1 MQKKIRGDMA
11 TDWNDAGKG
20 IQVRKLDTAYCHVR
34 IHYSADPEKDPAW
47 VSRRSARYGGV
58 DTPKWRREM
67 EIDYTAV
74 QGQPVYPMLSAVHI
88 AMRITADMAIYRIID
103 HGIRHPMACLWM
115 GVARNGDRH
124 IFREYYRSGATIQV
138 NCQEVLRLTVGNVVD
153 TLIDPATRQRVPLS
167 GKDKA
172 PVSVLSLYNN
182 ALGRSC
188 RLADNS
194 RAGYDSVRTAL
205 LSTLARKAVS
215 EGFVDEH
222 SHFAKQYFAKFSLT
236 THELLEMSRHPT
248 LTFDPSC
255 VRVFREM
262 RNLRFRDL
270 SGDPTEKAKPEEI
283 MDFENDGPDCCRYG
297 VQTKLRWKKPTTDP
311 QPGSP
316 LWDIQRK
323 QRARRN
329 KRYA

>member
-1 MQKKIRGDMA
+1 MA
-11 TDWNDAGKG
+11 TDWEDVAKG
-20 IQVRKLDTAYCHVR
+20 IQVRRLDTAYCHVR
-34 IHYSADPEKDPAW
+34 IHYSADPEKDGEW

-74 QGQPVYPMLSAVHI
+74 QGQPVYPMLSDAHI
-88 AMRITADMAIYRIID
+88 AMRITTDMAIYRIID
-103 HGIRHPMACLWM
+103 HGIRHPMVCLWM
-115 GVARNGDRH
+115 GVAKNGDRH
-124 IFREYYRSGATIQV
+124 VFREYYRSGATVQV
-138 NCQEVLRLTVGNVVD
+138 NCQEILMMTVGNVVD

-167 GKDKA
+167 AKDKA

-182 ALGRSC
+182 ALKIPC

-194 RAGYDSVRTAL
+194 RAGYDSVRNAL
-205 LSTLARKAVS
+205 LSTLARKALE
-215 EGFVDEH
+215 EGYVDEH

-236 THELLEMSRHPT
+236 TPELLEMSLHPT
-248 LTFDPSC
+248 LTFDPKC

-262 RNLRFRDL
+262 RNLRFKDL
-270 SGDPTEKAKPEEI
+270 SGDPTEKAKPEDV
-283 MDFENDGPDCCRYG
+283 MDFEDDGPDCVRYG
-297 VQTKLRWKKPTTDP
+297 VQTKLKWKKPTTEP

-329 KRYA
+329 RQYARQRA